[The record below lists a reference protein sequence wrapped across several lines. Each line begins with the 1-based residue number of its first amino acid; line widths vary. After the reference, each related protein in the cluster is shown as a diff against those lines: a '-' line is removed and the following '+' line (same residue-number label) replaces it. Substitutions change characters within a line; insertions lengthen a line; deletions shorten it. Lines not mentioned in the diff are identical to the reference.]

1 MELLQSPETWVAV
14 GFVIVIAI
22 LVFVARAPKLV
33 AGMLDARAAT
43 IKSELDEA
51 KRLRDEAAQVLASY
65 KEKAAGAEREAE
77 AILNEAKAEAARFA
91 SESRAALG
99 QQIARRGKQAEDKIA
114 QAEATALAEIRHL
127 AADAAAA
134 AAQKLIA
141 ARMDETRAA
150 ALVADSIKG
159 LGAKLN

>member
-1 MELLQSPETWVAV
+1 MDFLHSPETWVAL
-14 GFVIVIAI
+14 GFVLVIGVLLYAG
-22 LVFVARAPKLV
+22 APKMI
-33 AGMLDARAAT
+33 AGLLDARAAT
-43 IKSELDEA
+43 IKGELDEA
-51 KRLRDEAAQVLASY
+51 KRLRAEAAQVLASY
-65 KEKAAGAEREAE
+65 KERAAGAEREAE

-91 SESRAALG
+91 SESRATLT

-114 QAEATALAEIRHL
+114 QAEATAMAEIRHL

-150 ALVADSIKG
+150 ALISDSIKG